1 MEQNVKHYK
10 DVKEL
15 GRHLRQARITAG
27 LKCKE
32 LAELSGIGESTIYFW
47 ESGKIG
53 DFEKSSKAA
62 ATLLKFESALGIKF
76 VKEEELTKKNP
87 SDTNASVVSY
97 VDVQQGVIGKA
108 PSEHYIYVT
117 NEPGSAEEYVEQSIN
132 NLKAMNDGWAEL
144 SAEALK
150 MILGAST
157 PDQHFAI
164 NSMTNQFAKFYISSS
179 DVSKAKGGYVI
190 DIGKALG

>member
-1 MEQNVKHYK
+1 MEQNVKYYK
-10 DVKEL
+10 DVEEL
-15 GRHLRQARITAG
+15 GRHLRHARIAAG
-27 LKCKE
+27 LKRKE
-32 LAELSGIGESTIYFW
+32 LAELSGIGESTISFW
-47 ESGKIG
+47 ENGKVG
-53 DFEKSSKAA
+53 DVEKTKAA
-62 ATLLKFESALGIKF
+62 TTLAKFESALGIKF
-76 VKEEELTKKNP
+76 VKDDGIKKNVL
-87 SDTNASVVSY
+87 DTNASVVTY
-97 VDVQQGVIGKA
+97 VDVQRGIIGKS

-117 NEPGSAEEYVEQSIN
+117 NEPGSAEEYVEQSIE
-132 NLKAMNDGWAEL
+132 NLKATNNGWAEL

>member
-1 MEQNVKHYK
+1 MEQNVKYYK
-10 DVKEL
+10 DVEEL
-15 GRHLRQARITAG
+15 GRHLRHARIAAG

-32 LAELSGIGESTIYFW
+32 LAELSGIGESTISFW
-47 ESGKIG
+47 ENGKVG
-53 DFEKSSKAA
+53 DIEKTKAA
-62 ATLLKFESALGIKF
+62 TTLAKFENALGIKF
-76 VKEEELTKKNP
+76 VKDDGIKKNVL
-87 SDTNASVVSY
+87 DTNTSVVTY
-97 VDVQQGVIGKA
+97 VDVQRGVIGKA

-117 NEPGSAEEYVEQSIN
+117 NEPGSAEEYVEQSIE
-132 NLKAMNDGWAEL
+132 NLKATNNGWAEL